1 MSVLRDRSLP
11 ASGLEGFARSGE
23 VARSELCLGLAT
35 PRTCPCR
42 NSPTET
48 TELKRELFS
57 GCSGLNASGNSEG
70 NVG

>member
-11 ASGLEGFARSGE
+11 ASGLEGFARSGK
-23 VARSELCLGLAT
+23 VARSELSLGLAT